1 MEQDIYG
8 IKQDNKIPLNPVANP
23 VVSSVLYTLMK
34 IEKGFTLVEM
44 LVVTAAFMLLGV
56 LLVSSL
62 FSILK
67 SNTKAELMKEIR
79 QSGGYALSVMS
90 RIITN
95 GIITDTDCSAANSSI
110 VVKNPNGGE
119 TTFECGGDPAYIASN
134 SAQLTSTQQVKISS
148 CSNVFQCETIGENV
162 RKVTISFVLIQQG
175 SSPRPEDQAQQT
187 FQKVIVVRNE

>member
-1 MEQDIYG
+1 
-8 IKQDNKIPLNPVANP
+8 
-23 VVSSVLYTLMK
+23 MK
-34 IEKGFTLVEM
+34 TEKGFTLIEM
-44 LVVTAAFMLLGV
+44 LVVTAVFMLLGV

-95 GIITDTDCSAANSSI
+95 GIITDADCSAANSSI
-110 VVKNPNGGE
+110 VVKNPDGGE

-187 FQKVIVVRNE
+187 FQKVIVVRND